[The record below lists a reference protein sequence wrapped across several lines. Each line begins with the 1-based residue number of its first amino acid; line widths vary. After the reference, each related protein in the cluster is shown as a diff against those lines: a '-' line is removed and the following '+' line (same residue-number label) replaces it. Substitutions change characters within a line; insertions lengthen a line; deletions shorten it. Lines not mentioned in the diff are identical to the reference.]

1 MKKMESTQKNITHG
15 LLSRFVVIMAFLFAG
30 GGAFAAV
37 GPYVVFDSDAKTMTF
52 KYGEQPPID
61 NVKCFTLNSKTYVP
75 NWSDKNDIKK
85 NVTTVVFD
93 KSFAAASP
101 TTCKSWFNGF
111 YQLTEIK
118 GIKNLNTSNVS
129 DMAYMFAG
137 CSKLKSVDLTYMY
150 SPYVKNMSYM
160 FCDCSSLKTV
170 YLKGLNT
177 SNVEDMRSMFEFCTS
192 LGYLDLS
199 SFNTQKVKNFEKMF
213 YGCRSLKAIYASPKF
228 VVVNS
233 PNLISKAE
241 MFSRCYKLAGETK
254 SYYPTHVNG
263 DFAKIDGGYFL
274 NAADLIPW
282 VKQNDKTFTF
292 YYGYK
297 KTKTLG
303 KGEYKLDDWLNKK
316 RNDRISFTKATFDES
331 FALYQ
336 PTSCDSWFFYY
347 LRLEEIENL
356 HYLNT
361 SKVTTMEGMFMQCS
375 VIKSLDL
382 SAFETSNVEN
392 FYGMF
397 AHCKELESLDVSNFD
412 TSAAT
417 NMREMFIRCLK
428 LKTIDLTNF
437 ETAKVKTMTKMFSKS
452 TNLKAVIVG
461 SKFSNSLDECTYM
474 FADTPAQLYSHI
486 DDYLANTGNKT
497 FADGYISRSIK
508 PYFPINDKAEYG
520 TLCSPVG
527 GTLGDGTFIGFDKIY
542 EVDADRTDKTAVK
555 LKQVTKIE
563 AGKPYIYHRDLT
575 ADTPIAAAVSFDA
588 TDAKASA
595 PVNSGMMRGSFKSIT
610 APGGSYILQTDG
622 MFHRVANGNKSLKVG
637 AYRAYLNMNKVGSE
651 AKTVTMS
658 FDDETTGIN
667 DVNAPA
673 TESADTT
680 IYDLSGRRIS
690 SPQRGQIYIFKGKK
704 VKRLTP

>member
-1 MKKMESTQKNITHG
+1 MESTQKNITHG
-15 LLSRFVVIMAFLFAG
+15 LLSRLVVIMAFLFAG
-30 GGAFAAV
+30 AIGTFAAV

-52 KYGEQPPID
+52 KYGEQPTID

-75 NWSDKNDIKK
+75 NWYIEGELKE

-111 YQLTEIK
+111 LQLTEIK

-137 CSKLKSVDLTYMY
+137 CSNLKSVDLTYMNLQN
-150 SPYVKNMSYM
+150 VEDMSYM
-160 FCDCSSLKTV
+160 FYYCLALNTV

-177 SNVEDMRSMFEFCTS
+177 YKVKNMNSMFEFCTS

-199 SFNTQKVKNFEKMF
+199 SFNTQNVQNFQKMF
-213 YGCRSLKAIYASPKF
+213 FQCRSLKAIYASPMF
-228 VVVNS
+228 VVNITN
-233 PNLISKAE
+233 PTPKAD
-241 MFSRCYKLAGETK
+241 MFSDCFKLAGESM
-254 SYYPTHVNG
+254 SYNPAYVNG
-263 DFAKIDGGYFL
+263 DYAKINGGYFL
-274 NAADLIPW
+274 DATYLKPW
-282 VKQNDKTFTF
+282 VKLNDKTITL

-297 KTKTLG
+297 KTLG
-303 KGEYKLDDWLNKK
+303 TGEYELIDWTNKNK
-316 RNDRISFTKATFDES
+316 DKSKPFTKATFDES

-336 PTSCDSWFFYY
+336 PTSCKDWFYNY
-347 LRLEEIENL
+347 LKLEEIENL

-361 SKVTTMEGMFMQCS
+361 SKVTTMHGMFFHCNCL
-375 VIKSLDL
+375 KSLDL
-382 SAFETSNVEN
+382 SAFETSNVKDFAYL
-392 FYGMF
+392 FYS
-397 AHCKELESLDVSNFD
+397 CIRLESLNVSSFD

-417 NMREMFIRCLK
+417 NMQTMFSYCEK

-437 ETAKVKTMTKMFSKS
+437 ETANVQTMKYMFSS
-452 TNLKAVIVG
+452 CTNLKAVIVG
-461 SKFSNSLDECTYM
+461 SKFSNNKAYCEYM
-474 FADTPAQLYSHI
+474 FKDTSVQLYSHI

-497 FADGYISRSIK
+497 FPYGNISRSIR
-508 PYFPINDKAEYG
+508 PYFPVNDKAAYG

-527 GTLGDGTFIGFDKIY
+527 GTLGDGTFIGFDKLY
-542 EVDADRTDKTAVK
+542 EVDADKTDKTAVK

-563 AGKPYIYHRDLT
+563 AGKPYIYHRDLN

-622 MFHRVANGNKSLKVG
+622 MFHRVASGNKSLKVG
-637 AYRAYLNMNKVGSE
+637 AYRAYLNMSKVGSK

-658 FDDETTGIN
+658 FDDETTGIT

-673 TESADTT
+673 AESADTP

-690 SPQRGQIYIFKGKK
+690 SAQKGQICIFKGKK
-704 VKRLTP
+704 VKK

>member
-1 MKKMESTQKNITHG
+1 MESTEKNITHG
-15 LLSRFVVIMAFLFAG
+15 LLARLVVIMAFLFAG
-30 GGAFAAV
+30 AIGAFAAV

-61 NVKCFTLNSKTYVP
+61 NKQCFTLNSKTYVP
-75 NWSDKNDIKK
+75 NWSDKDELKK

-111 YQLTEIK
+111 SQLTEIK

-129 DMAYMFAG
+129 NMSNMFAG
-137 CSKLKSVDLTYMY
+137 CSKLKSVDLTYMNLQN
-150 SPYVKNMSYM
+150 VEDMNNMFYY
-160 FCDCSSLKTV
+160 CLALKTV

-177 SNVEDMRSMFEFCTS
+177 YKVKNMKSMFELCTS
-192 LGYLDLS
+192 LEYLDLS
-199 SFNTQKVKNFEKMF
+199 SFNTQNVQNVQKMF
-213 YGCRSLKAIYASPKF
+213 FECRTLKAIYASTMF
-228 VVVNS
+228 VVNITN
-233 PNLISKAE
+233 PILKAE
-241 MFSRCYKLAGETK
+241 MFSGCYNLASESM
-254 SYYPTHVNG
+254 SYKPAYVNG
-263 DFAKIDGGYFL
+263 DYAKINGGYFL
-274 NAADLIPW
+274 DATYLKPW
-282 VKQNDKTFTF
+282 VKLNDKTITL

-297 KTKTLG
+297 KTLG
-303 KGEYKLDDWLNKK
+303 TGEYELIDWTNKNK
-316 RNDRISFTKATFDES
+316 DKSKPFTKATFDES

-336 PTSCDSWFFYY
+336 PTSCKDWFYNY
-347 LRLEEIENL
+347 LKLEEIENL

-361 SKVTTMEGMFMQCS
+361 SKVTTMHGMFFHCNCL
-375 VIKSLDL
+375 KSLDL
-382 SAFETSNVEN
+382 SAFETSNVKDFAYL
-392 FYGMF
+392 FYS
-397 AHCKELESLDVSNFD
+397 CKRLESLNVSSFD

-417 NMREMFIRCLK
+417 NMQTMFSYCEK

-437 ETAKVKTMTKMFSKS
+437 ETANVQTMKYMFSS
-452 TNLKAVIVG
+452 CTNLKAVIVG
-461 SKFSNSLDECTYM
+461 SKFSNNKAYCEYM
-474 FADTPAQLYSHI
+474 FKDTSVQLYSHI

-497 FADGYISRSIK
+497 FPYGYISRSIK
-508 PYFPINDKAEYG
+508 PYFPVNDKAEYG

-527 GTLGDGTFIGFDKIY
+527 GTLGDGTFIGFDKLY
-542 EVDADRTDKTAVK
+542 EVDADKTDKTAVK

-622 MFHRVANGNKSLKVG
+622 MFHRVASGNKSLKVG
-637 AYRAYLNMNKVGSE
+637 AYRAYLNMSKVGSK

-658 FDDETTGIN
+658 FDDETTGIT

-673 TESADTT
+673 AESADTP

-690 SPQRGQIYIFKGKK
+690 SPQKGQICIFKGKK
-704 VKRLTP
+704 VKR

>member
-1 MKKMESTQKNITHG
+1 MQ
-15 LLSRFVVIMAFLFAG
+15 G

-52 KYGEQPPID
+52 KYGEQPTID
-61 NVKCFTLNSKTYVP
+61 NKQCFTLNSKTYVP
-75 NWSDKNDIKK
+75 NWSDKDELKK

-93 KSFAAASP
+93 KSFASASP

-111 YQLTEIK
+111 SQLTEIK
-118 GIKNLNTSNVS
+118 GIKNLNTSEVRYMS
-129 DMAYMFAG
+129 YMFAG

-177 SNVEDMRSMFEFCTS
+177 SNVKKMNSMFELCKS
-192 LGYLDLS
+192 LEHLDLS
-199 SFNTQKVKNFEKMF
+199 SFNTQNVEKFQRMF
-213 YGCRSLKAIYASPKF
+213 YECNSLKAIYASPKF
-228 VVVNS
+228 VVNVS
-233 PNLISKAE
+233 DLDSKAN
-241 MFSRCYKLAGETK
+241 MFYRCYNLAGESK
-254 SYYPTHVNG
+254 SYNPAHING
-263 DFAKIDGGYFL
+263 DYAKIDGGYFL
-274 NAADLIPW
+274 DATDLRPW

-382 SAFETSNVEN
+382 STFETSNVEN

-474 FADTPAQLYSHI
+474 FTDTPAQLYSHI

-497 FADGYISRSIK
+497 FADGYISRSIR
-508 PYFPINDKAEYG
+508 PYFPVNDKAEYG

-527 GTLGDGTFIGFDKIY
+527 GTLGDGTFIGFDKLY
-542 EVDADRTDKTAVK
+542 EVDADKTDKTAVK

-575 ADTPIAAAVSFDA
+575 ADTPVAAAVSFDA
-588 TDAKASA
+588 TNAKASA

-610 APGGSYILQTDG
+610 APDGSYILQTDG
-622 MFHRVANGNKSLKVG
+622 MFHRVASGNKSLKVG
-637 AYRAYLNMNKVGSE
+637 AYRAYLDMNKVGSE

-658 FDDETTGIN
+658 FDDETTGIT

-673 TESADTT
+673 TESADTP

-690 SPQRGQIYIFKGKK
+690 SPQKGQIYIFKGKK
-704 VKRLTP
+704 F

>member
-1 MKKMESTQKNITHG
+1 MESIQKNITHG
-15 LLSRFVVIMAFLFAG
+15 LLARLVVIMAFLLAG
-30 GGAFAAV
+30 AIGTFAAV

-52 KYGEQPPID
+52 KYGEQPTID

-75 NWSDKNDIKK
+75 NWSNKDEIKK

-93 KSFAAASP
+93 KSFASASP
-101 TTCKSWFNGF
+101 TTCRSWFNGF
-111 YQLTEIK
+111 SQLTEIK
-118 GIKNLNTSNVS
+118 GIKNLNTSEVRYMS
-129 DMAYMFAG
+129 YMFAG

-150 SPYVKNMSYM
+150 SPYVKDMSYM

-177 SNVEDMRSMFEFCTS
+177 SNVENMNNMFERCTS

-213 YGCRSLKAIYASPKF
+213 YGCSWLKAIYASPKF

-233 PNLISKAE
+233 PNLISKAL
-241 MFSRCYKLAGETK
+241 MFELCYQLAGETK
-254 SYYPTHVNG
+254 SYYPAHVNG

-274 NAADLIPW
+274 DATYLIPW

-297 KTKTLG
+297 KTRG

-316 RNDRISFTKATFDES
+316 NNDKTSFTKATFDES

-347 LRLEEIENL
+347 LKLEEIENL

-417 NMREMFIRCLK
+417 NMREMFMRCLK

-461 SKFSNSLDECTYM
+461 RKFSNSLDKCTYM

-508 PYFPINDKAEYG
+508 PYFPVNDKAEYG

-527 GTLGDGTFIGFDKIY
+527 GTLGDGTFIGFDKLY

-575 ADTPIAAAVSFDA
+575 ADTPVAAAVSFDA
-588 TDAKASA
+588 TDATASA

-610 APGGSYILQTDG
+610 APGGTYILQTDG
-622 MFHRVANGNKSLKVG
+622 MFHRVANGNTSLKVG
-637 AYRAYLNMNKVGSE
+637 AYRAYLDMSKVGSE
-651 AKTVTMS
+651 AKTVTIS
-658 FDDETTGIN
+658 FDDETTGIT

-673 TESADTT
+673 DEPADTP

-690 SPQRGQIYIFKGKK
+690 SPQKGQFFIYKGKK
-704 VKRLTP
+704 RLKP

>member
-15 LLSRFVVIMAFLFAG
+15 LLARLVVIMAFLFAG
-30 GGAFAAV
+30 AIGTFAAV

-61 NVKCFTLNSKTYVP
+61 NKQCFTLNSKTYVP
-75 NWSDKNDIKK
+75 NWSDKDELKK

-111 YQLTEIK
+111 SQLTEIK

-129 DMAYMFAG
+129 NMSNMFAG
-137 CSKLKSVDLTYMY
+137 CSKLKSVDLTYMNLQN
-150 SPYVKNMSYM
+150 VEDMSYM
-160 FCDCSSLKTV
+160 FYYCLALNTV

-177 SNVEDMRSMFEFCTS
+177 YNVKYMNSMFELCTS
-192 LGYLDLS
+192 LEYLDLS
-199 SFNTQKVKNFEKMF
+199 SFNTQNVKNVQKMF
-213 YGCRSLKAIYASPKF
+213 FECRTLKAIYASTMF
-228 VVVNS
+228 VVNITN
-233 PNLISKAE
+233 PILKAD
-241 MFSRCYKLAGETK
+241 MFSCCFKLASESM
-254 SYYPTHVNG
+254 SYKPAYVNG
-263 DFAKIDGGYFL
+263 DYAKINGGYFL
-274 NAADLIPW
+274 DATYLKPW
-282 VKQNDKTFTF
+282 VKLNDKTITL

-297 KTKTLG
+297 KTLG
-303 KGEYKLDDWLNKK
+303 TGEYELIDWTNKNK
-316 RNDRISFTKATFDES
+316 DKSKPFTKATFDES

-336 PTSCDSWFFYY
+336 PTSCKDWFYNY
-347 LRLEEIENL
+347 LKLEEIENL

-361 SKVTTMEGMFMQCS
+361 SKVTTMHGMFFHCNCL
-375 VIKSLDL
+375 KSLDL
-382 SAFETSNVEN
+382 SAFETSNVKDFAYL
-392 FYGMF
+392 FYS
-397 AHCKELESLDVSNFD
+397 CKRLESLKVSSFD

-417 NMREMFIRCLK
+417 NMQTMFSYCEK

-437 ETAKVKTMTKMFSKS
+437 ETANVQTMKYMFSS
-452 TNLKAVIVG
+452 CTNLKAVIVG
-461 SKFSNSLDECTYM
+461 SKFSNNKAYCEYM
-474 FADTPAQLYSHI
+474 FKDTPVQLYSHI

-497 FADGYISRSIK
+497 FPYGYISRSIK
-508 PYFPINDKAEYG
+508 PYFPVNDKAEYG

-527 GTLGDGTFIGFDKIY
+527 GTLGDGTFIGFDKLY

-575 ADTPIAAAVSFDA
+575 ADTPVAAAVSFDA
-588 TDAKASA
+588 TNAKVSA

-622 MFHRVANGNKSLKVG
+622 MFHSVASGNKSLKVG
-637 AYRAYLNMNKVGSE
+637 AYRAYLNMSKVGSE

-658 FDDETTGIN
+658 FDDETTGIT

-673 TESADTT
+673 AEPADTP

-690 SPQRGQIYIFKGKK
+690 SPQRGQIFIYKGK
-704 VKRLTP
+704 KRLTP

>member
-1 MKKMESTQKNITHG
+1 MESTQKNITHG
-15 LLSRFVVIMAFLFAG
+15 LLARLVVIMAFLFAG
-30 GGAFAAV
+30 AIGTFAAV

-61 NVKCFTLNSKTYVP
+61 NKQCFTLNSKTYVP
-75 NWSDKNDIKK
+75 NWSDKDELKK

-111 YQLTEIK
+111 SQLTEIK

-129 DMAYMFAG
+129 NMSNMFAG
-137 CSKLKSVDLTYMY
+137 CSKLKSVDLTYMNLQN
-150 SPYVKNMSYM
+150 VEDMSYM
-160 FCDCSSLKTV
+160 FYYCLALNTV

-177 SNVEDMRSMFEFCTS
+177 YNVKYMNSMFELCTS
-192 LGYLDLS
+192 LEYLDLS
-199 SFNTQKVKNFEKMF
+199 SFNTQNVKNVQKMF
-213 YGCRSLKAIYASPKF
+213 FECRTLKAIYASTMF
-228 VVVNS
+228 VVNITN
-233 PNLISKAE
+233 PILKAD
-241 MFSRCYKLAGETK
+241 MFSCCFKLASESM
-254 SYYPTHVNG
+254 SYKPAYVNG
-263 DFAKIDGGYFL
+263 DYAKINGGYFL
-274 NAADLIPW
+274 DATYLKPW
-282 VKQNDKTFTF
+282 VKLNDKTITL

-297 KTKTLG
+297 KTLG
-303 KGEYKLDDWLNKK
+303 TGEYELIDWTNKNK
-316 RNDRISFTKATFDES
+316 DKSKPFTKATFDES

-336 PTSCDSWFFYY
+336 PTSCKDWFYNY
-347 LRLEEIENL
+347 LKLEEIENL

-361 SKVTTMEGMFMQCS
+361 SKVTTMHGMFFHCNCL
-375 VIKSLDL
+375 KSLDL
-382 SAFETSNVEN
+382 SAFETSNVKDFAYL
-392 FYGMF
+392 FYS
-397 AHCKELESLDVSNFD
+397 CKRLESLKVSSFD

-417 NMREMFIRCLK
+417 NMQTMFSYCEK

-437 ETAKVKTMTKMFSKS
+437 ETANVQTMKYMFSS
-452 TNLKAVIVG
+452 CTNLKAVIVG
-461 SKFSNSLDECTYM
+461 SKFSNNKAYCEYM
-474 FADTPAQLYSHI
+474 FKDTPVQLYSHI

-497 FADGYISRSIK
+497 FPYGYISRSIK
-508 PYFPINDKAEYG
+508 PYFPVNDKAEYG

-527 GTLGDGTFIGFDKIY
+527 GTLGDGTFIGFDKLY

-575 ADTPIAAAVSFDA
+575 ADTPVAAAVSFDA

-622 MFHRVANGNKSLKVG
+622 MFHRVASGNKSLKVG
-637 AYRAYLNMNKVGSE
+637 AYRAYLNMSKVGSK

-658 FDDETTGIN
+658 FDDETTGIT

-673 TESADTT
+673 AEPADTP

-690 SPQRGQIYIFKGKK
+690 SPQRGQIFIFKGKK
-704 VKRLTP
+704 VKR

>member
-1 MKKMESTQKNITHG
+1 MKKMESTEKIITHG
-15 LLSRFVVIMAFLFAG
+15 LLSRLVVIMAFLFAG
-30 GGAFAAV
+30 AIGAFAAV

-52 KYGEQPPID
+52 KYGEQPTID
-61 NVKCFTLNSKTYVP
+61 NVKCFTLNSETYVP
-75 NWSDKNDIKK
+75 NWSNKDELKK

-93 KSFAAASP
+93 ESFAAARP
-101 TTCKSWFNGF
+101 TTCRSWFNGF
-111 YQLTEIK
+111 LQLTEIK

-137 CSKLKSVDLTYMY
+137 CSNLKSVDLTYMNLQN
-150 SPYVKNMSYM
+150 VEDMSYM
-160 FCDCSSLKTV
+160 FYYCLALNTV

-177 SNVEDMRSMFEFCTS
+177 YNVKYMNSMFELCKS
-192 LGYLDLS
+192 LEHLDIS
-199 SFNTQKVKNFEKMF
+199 SFNTQNVKNFQRMF
-213 YGCRSLKAIYASPKF
+213 YECNSLKAIYASPKF
-228 VVVNS
+228 VVNVS
-233 PNLISKAE
+233 DLDSKAN
-241 MFSRCYKLAGETK
+241 MFYRCYNLAGESK
-254 SYYPTHVNG
+254 SYNPAHING
-263 DFAKIDGGYFL
+263 DYAKIVGGYFL
-274 NAADLIPW
+274 DATDLKPW
-282 VKQNDKTFTF
+282 VKQNDKTITF

-297 KTKTLG
+297 KTFRERE
-303 KGEYKLDDWLNKK
+303 GEYELSSWLNKNK
-316 RNDRISFTKATFDES
+316 DKSKPFTKATFDES

-336 PTSCDSWFFYY
+336 PDSCKNWFNDYTK
-347 LRLEEIENL
+347 LEEIENL

-361 SKVTTMEGMFMQCS
+361 SKVTTMHGMFYHCNCL
-375 VIKSLDL
+375 KSLDL
-382 SAFETSNVEN
+382 SAFETSNVKDFAYL
-392 FYGMF
+392 FYS
-397 AHCKELESLDVSNFD
+397 CKRLESLNVSSFD

-417 NMREMFIRCLK
+417 NMQAMFTYCEK

-437 ETAKVKTMTKMFSKS
+437 ETANVKRMGYMFSS
-452 TNLKAVIVG
+452 CTNLKAVIVG
-461 SKFSNSLDECTYM
+461 SKFSNNKAYCEYM
-474 FADTPAQLYSHI
+474 FKDTPAQLYSHI

-497 FADGYISRSIK
+497 FAYGYLSRSIR
-508 PYFPINDKAEYG
+508 PYFPVNDKAEYG

-575 ADTPIAAAVSFDA
+575 ADTPVAAAVSFDA
-588 TDAKASA
+588 TNAKASA
-595 PVNSGMMRGSFKSIT
+595 PVNRGMMRGSFKSIT

-637 AYRAYLNMNKVGSE
+637 AYRAYLDMRKVGSE

-658 FDDETTGIN
+658 FDDETTGIT

-673 TESADTT
+673 EEPADTP

-690 SPQRGQIYIFKGKK
+690 SPQKGQIFIFKGKK
-704 VKRLTP
+704 RLTP

>member
-1 MKKMESTQKNITHG
+1 MESIQKNITHG
-15 LLSRFVVIMAFLFAG
+15 LLARLVVIMAFLLAG
-30 GGAFAAV
+30 AIGTFAAV

-52 KYGEQPPID
+52 KYGEQPTID

-75 NWSDKNDIKK
+75 NWSNKDEIKK

-93 KSFAAASP
+93 KSFASASP
-101 TTCKSWFNGF
+101 TTCRSWFNGF

-137 CSKLKSVDLTYMY
+137 CTKLKSVDLTYMY
-150 SPYVKNMSYM
+150 SPYVKDMSYM

-177 SNVEDMRSMFEFCTS
+177 SNVEDMKHMFERCIS

-213 YGCRSLKAIYASPKF
+213 YGCSWLKAIYASPKF

-233 PNLISKAE
+233 PNLISKAL
-241 MFSRCYKLAGETK
+241 MFELCYQLAGETK
-254 SYYPTHVNG
+254 SYYPAHVNG

-274 NAADLIPW
+274 DATDLRPW

-297 KTKTLG
+297 KTLG
-303 KGEYKLDDWLNKK
+303 EGEYKLDDWLNKK
-316 RNDRISFTKATFDES
+316 NNDKTSFTKATFDES

-347 LRLEEIENL
+347 LKLEEIENL

-397 AHCKELESLDVSNFD
+397 AHCKKLESLDVSNFD

-461 SKFSNSLDECTYM
+461 RKFSNSLDECTYM

-497 FADGYISRSIK
+497 FADGNISRSIK
-508 PYFPINDKAEYG
+508 PYFPVNDKAEYG
-520 TLCSPVG
+520 TLCSPMG
-527 GTLGDGTFIGFDKIY
+527 GTLGDGTFIGFDKLY
-542 EVDADRTDKTAVK
+542 EVDADKTDKTAVK

-575 ADTPIAAAVSFDA
+575 ADMPVAAAVSFEA

-595 PVNSGMMRGSFKSIT
+595 PVNNGMMKGSFKSIT

-622 MFHRVANGNKSLKVG
+622 MFHRVANGNKSLMVG
-637 AYRAYLNMNKVGSE
+637 AYRAYLNMSKVGSE

-658 FDDETTGIN
+658 FDDETTGIT
-667 DVNAPA
+667 DVNTPA
-673 TESADTT
+673 DEPADTP

-690 SPQRGQIYIFKGKK
+690 LPQKGQIFIFKGKK
-704 VKRLTP
+704 RLKP

>member
-1 MKKMESTQKNITHG
+1 MESTQKNITHG
-15 LLSRFVVIMAFLFAG
+15 LLARLVVIMAFLFAG
-30 GGAFAAV
+30 AIGAFAAV

-61 NVKCFTLNSKTYVP
+61 NKQCFTLNSKTYVP
-75 NWSDKNDIKK
+75 NWSDKDELKK

-93 KSFAAASP
+93 KSFAAAGP

-111 YQLTEIK
+111 SQLTEIK

-129 DMAYMFAG
+129 NMSNMFAG
-137 CSKLKSVDLTYMY
+137 CSKLKSVDLTYMNLQN
-150 SPYVKNMSYM
+150 VEDMNNMFYY
-160 FCDCSSLKTV
+160 CLALKTV

-177 SNVEDMRSMFEFCTS
+177 YKVKNMKSMFELCTS
-192 LGYLDLS
+192 LEYLDLS
-199 SFNTQKVKNFEKMF
+199 SFNTQNVQNVQKMF
-213 YGCRSLKAIYASPKF
+213 FECRTLKAIYASTMF
-228 VVVNS
+228 VVNITN
-233 PNLISKAE
+233 PILKAE
-241 MFSRCYKLAGETK
+241 MFSGCYNLASESM
-254 SYYPTHVNG
+254 SYKPAYVNG
-263 DFAKIDGGYFL
+263 DYAKIDGGYFL
-274 NAADLIPW
+274 DATDLRPW

-297 KTKTLG
+297 KTFSKG
-303 KGEYKLDDWLNKK
+303 EGEYKLDDWLNKN
-316 RNDRISFTKATFDES
+316 RNDRTSFTKATFDES

-361 SKVTTMEGMFMQCS
+361 SKVTTMEGMFMQCN

-437 ETAKVKTMTKMFSKS
+437 ETAKVKTMTKMFSKN

-497 FADGYISRSIK
+497 FADGYISRSIR
-508 PYFPINDKAEYG
+508 PYFPVNDKAEYG

-527 GTLGDGTFIGFDKIY
+527 GTLGDGTFIGFDKLY

-637 AYRAYLNMNKVGSE
+637 AYRAYLNMSKVGSE

-658 FDDETTGIN
+658 FDDETTGIT

-673 TESADTT
+673 AEPADTP

-690 SPQRGQIYIFKGKK
+690 SPQRGQICIFKGKK
-704 VKRLTP
+704 VKR

>member
-1 MKKMESTQKNITHG
+1 MKKMESTEKNITHG

-52 KYGEQPPID
+52 KYGEQPTI
-61 NVKCFTLNSKTYVP
+61 NNKQCFTLNSKNYVP
-75 NWSDKNDIKK
+75 NWSDKDDIKK

-93 KSFAAASP
+93 ESFAAARP
-101 TTCKSWFNGF
+101 TTCRSWFNNF
-111 YQLTEIK
+111 SQLTEIK
-118 GIKNLNTSNVS
+118 GIKNLNTSEVRYMS
-129 DMAYMFAG
+129 YMFAG
-137 CSKLKSVDLTYMY
+137 CSKLKSVDLTYMNLQN
-150 SPYVKNMSYM
+150 VEDMDNMFYY
-160 FCDCSSLKTV
+160 CLVLKTI

-177 SNVEDMRSMFEFCTS
+177 SNVKNMKSMFEFCKS
-192 LGYLDLS
+192 LEHLDLS
-199 SFNTQKVKNFEKMF
+199 SFNTQNVKNFQRMF
-213 YGCRSLKAIYASPKF
+213 YECSSLKAIYASPKF
-228 VVVNS
+228 VVNVS
-233 PNLISKAE
+233 DLDSKAN
-241 MFSRCYKLAGETK
+241 MFYRCYNLAGESMT
-254 SYYPTHVNG
+254 YNPAHVNG
-263 DFAKIDGGYFL
+263 DYAKIVGGYFL
-274 NAADLIPW
+274 DATYLRPW
-282 VKQNDKTFTF
+282 VKQNDKTITL

-297 KTKTLG
+297 KTLG
-303 KGEYKLDDWLNKK
+303 TGEYELIDWTNKNK
-316 RNDRISFTKATFDES
+316 DKSKPFTKATFDES

-336 PTSCDSWFFYY
+336 PISCKDWFYDY
-347 LRLEEIENL
+347 LKLEEIENL

-361 SKVTTMEGMFMQCS
+361 SKVTTMHGMFFHCNCL
-375 VIKSLDL
+375 KSLDL
-382 SAFETSNVEN
+382 SAFETSNVKDFAYM
-392 FYGMF
+392 FYY
-397 AHCKELESLDVSNFD
+397 CERIESLDVSSFD

-417 NMREMFIRCLK
+417 SMHAMFTYCEK

-437 ETAKVKTMTKMFSKS
+437 ETANVQTMKYMFSTC

-461 SKFSNSLDECTYM
+461 SKFTNNKAYCEYM
-474 FADTPAQLYSHI
+474 FKDTPAQLYSHI

-497 FADGYISRSIK
+497 FPYGYISRSIK
-508 PYFPINDKAEYG
+508 PYFPVNDKAEYG

-527 GTLGDGTFIGFDKIY
+527 GTLGDGTFIGFDKLY

-563 AGKPYIYHRDLT
+563 AGKPYIYHRDMT
-575 ADTPIAAAVSFDA
+575 ADTPVAAAVSFDA
-588 TDAKASA
+588 TNAKASA

-622 MFHRVANGNKSLKVG
+622 MFHRVAPGNKSLKVG

-658 FDDETTGIN
+658 FDDETTGIT

-673 TESADTT
+673 TKSADTT

-690 SPQRGQIYIFKGKK
+690 SPQRGQVYIFKGKK
-704 VKRLTP
+704 RLTP

>member
-1 MKKMESTQKNITHG
+1 MESIQKIITHG
-15 LLSRFVVIMAFLFAG
+15 LLARLVVIMAFLFAG
-30 GGAFAAV
+30 AIGTFAAV

-75 NWSDKNDIKK
+75 NWSNKDELKK

-93 KSFAAASP
+93 KSFASASP
-101 TTCKSWFNGF
+101 TTCRSWFNGF

-118 GIKNLNTSNVS
+118 GIKNLNTSNVR

-137 CSKLKSVDLTYMY
+137 CTKLKSVDLTYMY
-150 SPYVKNMSYM
+150 SPYVKDMSYM

-177 SNVEDMRSMFEFCTS
+177 SNVENMNNMFERCTS

-213 YGCRSLKAIYASPKF
+213 YGCSWLKAIYASPKF

-233 PNLISKAE
+233 PNLISKAL
-241 MFSRCYKLAGETK
+241 MFELCYQLAGETK
-254 SYYPTHVNG
+254 SYYPAHVNG

-274 NAADLIPW
+274 DATYLRPW

-297 KTKTLG
+297 KTLG
-303 KGEYKLDDWLNKK
+303 EGEYKLDDWLNKK
-316 RNDRISFTKATFDES
+316 NNDKTSFTKATFDES

-347 LRLEEIENL
+347 LKLEEIENL

-397 AHCKELESLDVSNFD
+397 AHCKKLESLDVSNFD

-417 NMREMFIRCLK
+417 NMREMFTRCLK

-461 SKFSNSLDECTYM
+461 RKFSNSLDECTYM

-497 FADGYISRSIK
+497 FADGYISRSIR
-508 PYFPINDKAEYG
+508 PYFPVNDKAEYG

-527 GTLGDGTFIGFDKIY
+527 GTLGDGTFIGFDKLY
-542 EVDADRTDKTAVK
+542 EVDADKTDKTAVK

-575 ADTPIAAAVSFDA
+575 ADTPVAAAVSFEA

-595 PVNSGMMRGSFKSIT
+595 PVNNGMMKGSFKSIT
-610 APGGSYILQTDG
+610 APDGSYILQTDG

-637 AYRAYLNMNKVGSE
+637 AYRAYLDMSKVGSE

-658 FDDETTGIN
+658 FDDETTGIT

-673 TESADTT
+673 AEPADTP

-690 SPQRGQIYIFKGKK
+690 SPQKGQIFIFKGKK
-704 VKRLTP
+704 RLKP

>member
-1 MKKMESTQKNITHG
+1 MESTQRNITHG
-15 LLSRFVVIMAFLFAG
+15 LLSRLVVIMAFLFAG
-30 GGAFAAV
+30 AIGTFAAV

-52 KYGEQPPID
+52 KYGEQPTID

-75 NWSDKNDIKK
+75 NWSDKDELKK

-93 KSFAAASP
+93 KSFASASP

-111 YQLTEIK
+111 SQLTEIK

-129 DMAYMFAG
+129 NMSNMFAG
-137 CSKLKSVDLTYMY
+137 CSKLKSVDLTYMNLQN
-150 SPYVKNMSYM
+150 VEDMNNMFYY
-160 FCDCSSLKTV
+160 CLALKTV

-177 SNVEDMRSMFEFCTS
+177 YKVKNMKSMFELCTS
-192 LGYLDLS
+192 LEYLDLS
-199 SFNTQKVKNFEKMF
+199 SFNTQKVENFQKMF
-213 YGCRSLKAIYASPKF
+213 FQCRSLKAIYASPMF
-228 VVVNS
+228 VVNITN
-233 PNLISKAE
+233 PTPKAD
-241 MFSRCYKLAGETK
+241 MFSGCYDLASESM
-254 SYYPTHVNG
+254 SYKPAYVNG
-263 DFAKIDGGYFL
+263 DYAKFDRGYFL
-274 NAADLIPW
+274 DATYLKPW

-297 KTKTLG
+297 KTLG
-303 KGEYKLDDWLNKK
+303 TGEYELIDWTNKNK
-316 RNDRISFTKATFDES
+316 DKSKPFTKATFDES

-336 PTSCDSWFFYY
+336 PTSCKDWFYNY
-347 LRLEEIENL
+347 LKLEEIENL

-361 SKVTTMEGMFMQCS
+361 SKVTTMHGMFFHCNCL
-375 VIKSLDL
+375 KSLDL
-382 SAFETSNVEN
+382 SAFETSNVKDFAYL
-392 FYGMF
+392 FYS
-397 AHCKELESLDVSNFD
+397 CKRLESLNVSSFD

-417 NMREMFIRCLK
+417 NMQTMFSYCEK

-437 ETAKVKTMTKMFSKS
+437 ETANVQTMKYMFSS
-452 TNLKAVIVG
+452 CTNLKAVIVG
-461 SKFSNSLDECTYM
+461 SKFSNNKAYCEYM
-474 FADTPAQLYSHI
+474 FKDTPVQLYSHI

-497 FADGYISRSIK
+497 FPYGYISRSIK
-508 PYFPINDKAEYG
+508 PYFPVNDKAVYG

-527 GTLGDGTFIGFDKIY
+527 GTLGDGTFIGFDKLY

-575 ADTPIAAAVSFDA
+575 ADTPVAAAVSFDA

-637 AYRAYLNMNKVGSE
+637 AYRAYLNMSKVGSE

-658 FDDETTGIN
+658 FDDETTGIT

-673 TESADTT
+673 AESAGTP

-690 SPQRGQIYIFKGKK
+690 SPQRGQVYIFKGKK
-704 VKRLTP
+704 LLKVKK

>member
-30 GGAFAAV
+30 AIGAFAAV

-61 NVKCFTLNSKTYVP
+61 NVQCFTLNSKTYVP
-75 NWSDKNDIKK
+75 NWYIEGELKK

-111 YQLTEIK
+111 LQLTEIK

-137 CSKLKSVDLTYMY
+137 CSNLKSVDLTYMNLQN
-150 SPYVKNMSYM
+150 VEDMSYM
-160 FCDCSSLKTV
+160 FYYCLALNTV

-177 SNVEDMRSMFEFCTS
+177 YNVKYMNSMFEFCTS

-199 SFNTQKVKNFEKMF
+199 SFNTQNVQNVQKMF
-213 YGCRSLKAIYASPKF
+213 FQCRSLKAIYASPMF
-228 VVVNS
+228 VVNITK
-233 PNLISKAE
+233 PTSKAD
-241 MFSRCYKLAGETK
+241 MFSGCFKLAGESM
-254 SYYPTHVNG
+254 SYNPAYVNG
-263 DFAKIDGGYFL
+263 DYAKFDRGYFL
-274 NAADLIPW
+274 DATYLIQW
-282 VKQNDKTFTF
+282 VKINDKTITF

-297 KTKTLG
+297 KTFRERE
-303 KGEYKLDDWLNKK
+303 GEYELSSWLNKNK
-316 RNDRISFTKATFDES
+316 DKSKPFTKATFDES
-331 FALYQ
+331 FALNQ
-336 PTSCDSWFFYY
+336 PISCEDWFSDYTK
-347 LRLEEIENL
+347 LEEIENL

-361 SKVTTMEGMFMQCS
+361 SKVTTMHNMFYRCTS
-375 VIKSLDL
+375 FKSLDL
-382 SAFETSNVEN
+382 SAFETSNVED
-392 FYGMF
+392 FGYMF
-397 AHCKELESLDVSNFD
+397 WRCNRLESLDVSSFD

-417 NMREMFIRCLK
+417 NMWAMFTYCGK

-437 ETAKVKTMTKMFSKS
+437 ETANVKRMGYMFSGC
-452 TNLKAVIVG
+452 TNMKAVIVG
-461 SKFSNSLDECTYM
+461 SKFTNNKAYCEYM
-474 FADTPAQLYSHI
+474 FKDTPAQLYSHI

-497 FADGYISRSIK
+497 FAYGYISRSIR
-508 PYFPINDKAEYG
+508 PYFPVNDKAAYG

-527 GTLGDGTFIGFDKIY
+527 GTLGDGTFIGFDKLY
-542 EVDADRTDKTAVK
+542 EVDADKTDKTAVK

-575 ADTPIAAAVSFDA
+575 ADTPVAAAVSFDA

-622 MFHRVANGNKSLKVG
+622 MFHRVAPGNTSLKVG
-637 AYRAYLNMNKVGSE
+637 AYRAYLNMSKVGSG

-658 FDDETTGIN
+658 FDDETTGIT

-673 TESADTT
+673 EEPADTP

-690 SPQRGQIYIFKGKK
+690 SPQRGQIYILKGKK
-704 VKRLTP
+704 VKR

>member
-1 MKKMESTQKNITHG
+1 
-15 LLSRFVVIMAFLFAG
+15 
-30 GGAFAAV
+30 
-37 GPYVVFDSDAKTMTF
+37 
-52 KYGEQPPID
+52 
-61 NVKCFTLNSKTYVP
+61 
-75 NWSDKNDIKK
+75 
-85 NVTTVVFD
+85 
-93 KSFAAASP
+93 
-101 TTCKSWFNGF
+101 
-111 YQLTEIK
+111 
-118 GIKNLNTSNVS
+118 
-129 DMAYMFAG
+129 
-137 CSKLKSVDLTYMY
+137 
-150 SPYVKNMSYM
+150 
-160 FCDCSSLKTV
+160 
-170 YLKGLNT
+170 
-177 SNVEDMRSMFEFCTS
+177 
-192 LGYLDLS
+192 
-199 SFNTQKVKNFEKMF
+199 MF
-213 YGCRSLKAIYASPKF
+213 YGCSWLKAIYASPKF

-233 PNLISKAE
+233 PNLISKAL
-241 MFSRCYKLAGETK
+241 MFELCYQLAGESM
-254 SYYPTHVNG
+254 SYSPACVDG
-263 DFAKIDGGYFL
+263 DYANIVGGYFL
-274 NAADLIPW
+274 DATYLKPW
-282 VKQNDKTFTF
+282 VKQNGKTFTF
-292 YYGYK
+292 YYGYGYK
-297 KTKTLG
+297 KTLSEG
-303 KGEYKLDDWLNKK
+303 EGEYKLEDWLNKK
-316 RNDRISFTKATFDES
+316 RNDRTSFTKATFDES

-527 GTLGDGTFIGFDKIY
+527 GTLGEGTFIGFDKIY

-575 ADTPIAAAVSFDA
+575 ADTPVAAAVSFDA
-588 TDAKASA
+588 TNAKASA

-622 MFHRVANGNKSLKVG
+622 MFHRVASGNKSLKVG
-637 AYRAYLNMNKVGSE
+637 AYRAYLNMSKVGSE
-651 AKTVTMS
+651 AKTVTLS
-658 FDDETTGIN
+658 FDDETTGIT

-673 TESADTT
+673 EEPADTP

-690 SPQRGQIYIFKGKK
+690 SAQRGQVYIFKGKK
-704 VKRLTP
+704 LLKVKK

>member
-1 MKKMESTQKNITHG
+1 MKKMESIQKNITHG
-15 LLSRFVVIMAFLFAG
+15 LLARLVVIMAFLLAG
-30 GGAFAAV
+30 AIGTFAAV

-52 KYGEQPPID
+52 KYGEQPTID

-75 NWSDKNDIKK
+75 NWSDKDEIKK

-101 TTCKSWFNGF
+101 TTCKFWFKGF

-118 GIKNLNTSNVS
+118 GIKNLNTSEVRYMS
-129 DMAYMFAG
+129 YMFAE
-137 CSKLKSVDLTYMY
+137 CSKLKSVDLTYMNLQK
-150 SPYVKNMSYM
+150 VEDMSYM
-160 FCDCSSLKTV
+160 FNYCLVLKTI

-177 SNVEDMRSMFEFCTS
+177 SNVKKMNSMFELCKS
-192 LGYLDLS
+192 LKHLDLS
-199 SFNTQKVKNFEKMF
+199 SFNTQNVEKFQRMF
-213 YGCRSLKAIYASPKF
+213 YECNSLKAIYASPKF
-228 VVVNS
+228 VVNVS
-233 PNLISKAE
+233 DLDSKAN
-241 MFSRCYKLAGETK
+241 MFYRCYNLAGESMTYK
-254 SYYPTHVNG
+254 PAHVNG
-263 DFAKIDGGYFL
+263 DYAKFVYGYFL
-274 NAADLIPW
+274 DTTYLIPW
-282 VKQNDKTFTF
+282 VKQNDKTITL

-297 KTKTLG
+297 KTLG
-303 KGEYKLDDWLNKK
+303 TGEYELIDWTNKNK
-316 RNDRISFTKATFDES
+316 DKSKPFTKATFDES

-336 PTSCDSWFFYY
+336 PTSCKDWFYNY
-347 LRLEEIENL
+347 LKLEEIENL

-361 SKVTTMEGMFMQCS
+361 SKVTTMHGMFFHCNCL
-375 VIKSLDL
+375 KSLDL
-382 SAFETSNVEN
+382 SAFETSNVKDFAYL
-392 FYGMF
+392 FYS
-397 AHCKELESLDVSNFD
+397 CKRLESLNVSSFD

-417 NMREMFIRCLK
+417 NMQTMFSYCEK

-437 ETAKVKTMTKMFSKS
+437 ETANVQSMKYMFSTC
-452 TNLKAVIVG
+452 TNMKAVIVG
-461 SKFSNSLDECTYM
+461 SKFTNNKAYCEYM
-474 FADTPAQLYSHI
+474 FKDTPAQLYSHI

-497 FADGYISRSIK
+497 FAYGYISRSIK
-508 PYFPINDKAEYG
+508 PYFPVNDKAEYG

-527 GTLGDGTFIGFDKIY
+527 GTLGEGTFIGFDKLY

-575 ADTPIAAAVSFDA
+575 ADTPVAAAVSFDA

-622 MFHRVANGNKSLKVG
+622 MFHRVASGNKSLKVG
-637 AYRAYLNMNKVGSE
+637 AYRAYLDMSKVGSE

-658 FDDETTGIN
+658 FDDETTGIT

-673 TESADTT
+673 AEPADTP

-690 SPQRGQIYIFKGKK
+690 SPQKGQIFIFKGKK
-704 VKRLTP
+704 RLKP

>member
-1 MKKMESTQKNITHG
+1 MESIQKNITHG
-15 LLSRFVVIMAFLFAG
+15 LLARLVVIMAFLLAG
-30 GGAFAAV
+30 AIGTFAAV

-52 KYGEQPPID
+52 KYGEQPTID

-75 NWSDKNDIKK
+75 NWSNKDEIKK

-93 KSFAAASP
+93 KSFASASP
-101 TTCKSWFNGF
+101 TTCRSWFNGF

-118 GIKNLNTSNVS
+118 GIKNLNTSEVRYMS
-129 DMAYMFAG
+129 YMFAG

-150 SPYVKNMSYM
+150 SPYVKDMSYM

-177 SNVEDMRSMFEFCTS
+177 SNVENMNNMFERCTS

-213 YGCRSLKAIYASPKF
+213 YGCSWLKAIYASPKF

-233 PNLISKAE
+233 PNLISKAL
-241 MFSRCYKLAGETK
+241 MFELCYQLAGETK
-254 SYYPTHVNG
+254 SYYPAHVNG

-274 NAADLIPW
+274 DATYLIPW

-297 KTKTLG
+297 KTRG

-316 RNDRISFTKATFDES
+316 NNDKTSFTKATFDES

-347 LRLEEIENL
+347 LKLEEIENL

-417 NMREMFIRCLK
+417 NMREMFMRCLK

-437 ETAKVKTMTKMFSKS
+437 KTAKVKTMTKMFSKS

-461 SKFSNSLDECTYM
+461 RKFSNSLDKCTYM

-508 PYFPINDKAEYG
+508 PYFPVNDKAEYG

-527 GTLGDGTFIGFDKIY
+527 GTLGDGTFIGFDKLY
-542 EVDADRTDKTAVK
+542 EVDADKTDKTAVK

-575 ADTPIAAAVSFDA
+575 ADTPVAAAVSFDA
-588 TDAKASA
+588 TDATASA

-610 APGGSYILQTDG
+610 APAGSYILQTDG
-622 MFHRVANGNKSLKVG
+622 MFHRVASGNKSLKVG
-637 AYRAYLNMNKVGSE
+637 AYRAYLDMSKVGSE

-658 FDDETTGIN
+658 FDDETTGIT

-673 TESADTT
+673 AEPADTP

-690 SPQRGQIYIFKGKK
+690 SPQRGQIFIFKGKK
-704 VKRLTP
+704 RLKP

>member
-1 MKKMESTQKNITHG
+1 MESTQKNITHG
-15 LLSRFVVIMAFLFAG
+15 LLSRLVVIMAFLFAG
-30 GGAFAAV
+30 AIGAFAAV

-52 KYGEQPPID
+52 KYGEQPTID
-61 NVKCFTLNSKTYVP
+61 NKQCFTLNSKTYVP
-75 NWSDKNDIKK
+75 NWSDKDEIKK

-101 TTCKSWFNGF
+101 TTCRSWFNGF
-111 YQLTEIK
+111 SQLTEIK
-118 GIKNLNTSNVS
+118 GIKNLNTSEVRYMS
-129 DMAYMFAG
+129 YMFAG
-137 CSKLKSVDLTYMY
+137 CSKLKSVDLTYMNLQN
-150 SPYVKNMSYM
+150 VEDMDNMFYY
-160 FCDCSSLKTV
+160 CLVLKTV

-177 SNVEDMRSMFEFCTS
+177 SNVKNMKSMFELCIS

-199 SFNTQKVKNFEKMF
+199 SFDTQKVKNFERMF
-213 YGCRSLKAIYASPKF
+213 YGCSSLKAIYASPKF
-228 VVVNS
+228 VVNKNN
-233 PNLISKAE
+233 PNFISATE
-241 MFSRCYKLAGETK
+241 MFSRCYNLAGESMT
-254 SYYPTHVNG
+254 YNPAYVNG
-263 DFAKIDGGYFL
+263 DYAKFDRGYFL
-274 NAADLIPW
+274 DATYLIPW
-282 VKQNDKTFTF
+282 VKLNDKTITL

-297 KTKTLG
+297 KTLG
-303 KGEYKLDDWLNKK
+303 TREYELIEWTKKNKDK
-316 RNDRISFTKATFDES
+316 SKPFTKATFDES
-331 FALYQ
+331 FALNQ
-336 PTSCDSWFFYY
+336 PISCEDWFSDYTK
-347 LRLEEIENL
+347 LEEIENL

-361 SKVTTMEGMFMQCS
+361 SKVTTMHNMFYRCTS
-375 VIKSLDL
+375 FKSLDL
-382 SAFETSNVEN
+382 SAFETSNVED
-392 FYGMF
+392 FGYMF
-397 AHCKELESLDVSNFD
+397 WRCNRLESLDVSSFD

-417 NMREMFIRCLK
+417 NMWAMFTYCGK

-437 ETAKVKTMTKMFSKS
+437 ETANVKRMGYMFSGC
-452 TNLKAVIVG
+452 TNMKAVIVG
-461 SKFSNSLDECTYM
+461 SKFTNNKAYCEYM
-474 FADTPAQLYSHI
+474 FKDTPAQLYSHI

-497 FADGYISRSIK
+497 FAYGYISRSIK
-508 PYFPINDKAEYG
+508 PYFPVNDKAEYG

-527 GTLGDGTFIGFDKIY
+527 GTLGDGTFIGFDKLY

-575 ADTPIAAAVSFDA
+575 ADTPVAAAVSFDA

-637 AYRAYLNMNKVGSE
+637 AYRAYLDMSKVGSE

-658 FDDETTGIN
+658 FDDETTGIT

-673 TESADTT
+673 AESADTP

-690 SPQRGQIYIFKGKK
+690 SPQRGQVYIFKGKK
-704 VKRLTP
+704 LLKVKNF

>member
-1 MKKMESTQKNITHG
+1 MESTQKNITHG

-30 GGAFAAV
+30 AIGAFAAV

-61 NVKCFTLNSKTYVP
+61 NVQCFTLNSKTYVP
-75 NWSDKNDIKK
+75 NWYIEGELKK

-111 YQLTEIK
+111 LQLTEIK

-137 CSKLKSVDLTYMY
+137 CSNLKSVDLTYMNLQN
-150 SPYVKNMSYM
+150 VEDMSYM
-160 FCDCSSLKTV
+160 FYYCLALNTV

-177 SNVEDMRSMFEFCTS
+177 YNVKYMNSMFEFCTS

-199 SFNTQKVKNFEKMF
+199 SFNTQNVQNVQKMF
-213 YGCRSLKAIYASPKF
+213 FQCRSLKAIYASPMF
-228 VVVNS
+228 VVNITK
-233 PNLISKAE
+233 PTSKAD
-241 MFSRCYKLAGETK
+241 MFSGCFKLAGESM
-254 SYYPTHVNG
+254 SYNPAYVNG
-263 DFAKIDGGYFL
+263 DYAKFDRGYFL
-274 NAADLIPW
+274 DATYLIQW
-282 VKQNDKTFTF
+282 VKINDKTITF

-297 KTKTLG
+297 KTFRERE
-303 KGEYKLDDWLNKK
+303 GEYELSSWLNKNK
-316 RNDRISFTKATFDES
+316 DKSKPFTKATFDES
-331 FALYQ
+331 FALNQ
-336 PTSCDSWFFYY
+336 PISCEDWFSDYTK
-347 LRLEEIENL
+347 LEEIENL

-361 SKVTTMEGMFMQCS
+361 SKVTTMHNMFYRCTS
-375 VIKSLDL
+375 FKSLDL
-382 SAFETSNVEN
+382 SAFETSNVED
-392 FYGMF
+392 FGYMF
-397 AHCKELESLDVSNFD
+397 WRCNRLESLDVSSFD

-417 NMREMFIRCLK
+417 NMWAMFTYCGK

-437 ETAKVKTMTKMFSKS
+437 ETANVKRMGYMFSGC
-452 TNLKAVIVG
+452 TNMKAVIVG
-461 SKFSNSLDECTYM
+461 SKFTNNKAYCEYM
-474 FADTPAQLYSHI
+474 FKDTPAQLYSHI

-497 FADGYISRSIK
+497 FAYGYISRSIR
-508 PYFPINDKAEYG
+508 PYFPVNDKAAYG

-527 GTLGDGTFIGFDKIY
+527 GTLGDGTFIGFDKLY
-542 EVDADRTDKTAVK
+542 EVDADKTDKTAVK

-575 ADTPIAAAVSFDA
+575 ADTPVAAAVSFDA

-622 MFHRVANGNKSLKVG
+622 MFHRVAPGNTSLKVG
-637 AYRAYLNMNKVGSE
+637 AYRAYLNMSKVGSG

-658 FDDETTGIN
+658 FDDETTGIT

-673 TESADTT
+673 EEPADTP

-690 SPQRGQIYIFKGKK
+690 SPQRGQIYILKGKK
-704 VKRLTP
+704 VKR

>member
-1 MKKMESTQKNITHG
+1 MESIQKNITHG
-15 LLSRFVVIMAFLFAG
+15 LLSRLVVIMAFLFAG
-30 GGAFAAV
+30 AIGAFAAV

-52 KYGEQPPID
+52 KYGEQPTID

-75 NWSDKNDIKK
+75 NWSNKDEIKK

-93 KSFAAASP
+93 KSFASASP
-101 TTCKSWFNGF
+101 TTCRSWFNGF
-111 YQLTEIK
+111 SQLTEIK

-150 SPYVKNMSYM
+150 SPYVKDMSYM
-160 FCDCSSLKTV
+160 FNNCLSLKTV

-177 SNVEDMRSMFEFCTS
+177 SNVEDMKHMFELCIN

-199 SFNTQKVKNFEKMF
+199 SFNTQKVKNFERMF
-213 YGCRSLKAIYASPKF
+213 YGCSLLKAIYASPKF

-316 RNDRISFTKATFDES
+316 RNDRTSFTKATFDES

-382 SAFETSNVEN
+382 STFETSNVEN

-461 SKFSNSLDECTYM
+461 RKFSNSLDECTYM

-497 FADGYISRSIK
+497 FDDGYISRSIK
-508 PYFPINDKAEYG
+508 PYFPVNDKAEYG

-527 GTLGDGTFIGFDKIY
+527 GTLGDGTFIGFDKLY
-542 EVDADRTDKTAVK
+542 EVDADKTDKTAVK

-575 ADTPIAAAVSFDA
+575 ADTPVAAAVSFDA

-610 APGGSYILQTDG
+610 APAGSYILQTDG
-622 MFHRVANGNKSLKVG
+622 KFHRVANGNKSLKVG

-658 FDDETTGIN
+658 FDDETTGIT

-673 TESADTT
+673 TKSADTT

-690 SPQRGQIYIFKGKK
+690 SPQRGQVYIFKGE
-704 VKRLTP
+704 KRLTP

>member
-1 MKKMESTQKNITHG
+1 MESIKKNITHG
-15 LLSRFVVIMAFLFAG
+15 LLARLVVIMAFLLAG
-30 GGAFAAV
+30 AIGTFAAV

-52 KYGEQPPID
+52 KYGEQPTID

-75 NWSDKNDIKK
+75 NWSNKDEIKK

-93 KSFAAASP
+93 KSFASASP
-101 TTCKSWFNGF
+101 TTCRSWFNGF
-111 YQLTEIK
+111 SQLTEIK

-150 SPYVKNMSYM
+150 SPYVKDMSYM

-177 SNVEDMRSMFEFCTS
+177 SNVENMKHMFERCTS

-213 YGCRSLKAIYASPKF
+213 YGCSWLKAIYASPKF

-233 PNLISKAE
+233 PNLISKAL
-241 MFSRCYKLAGETK
+241 MFELCYQLAGETK
-254 SYYPTHVNG
+254 SYYPAHVNG

-274 NAADLIPW
+274 DATYLIPW

-297 KTKTLG
+297 KTRG

-316 RNDRISFTKATFDES
+316 NNDKTSFTKATFDES

-347 LRLEEIENL
+347 LKLEEIENL

-417 NMREMFIRCLK
+417 NMREMFMRCLK

-437 ETAKVKTMTKMFSKS
+437 ETAKVKTMTKMFLKS

-461 SKFSNSLDECTYM
+461 RKFSNSLDECTYM

-497 FADGYISRSIK
+497 FADGYISRSIR
-508 PYFPINDKAEYG
+508 PYFPVNDKAEYG

-527 GTLGDGTFIGFDKIY
+527 GTLGDGTFIGFDKLY

-575 ADTPIAAAVSFDA
+575 ADTPVAAAVSFDA

-610 APGGSYILQTDG
+610 APAGSYILQTDG
-622 MFHRVANGNKSLKVG
+622 MFHRVASGNKSLKVG
-637 AYRAYLNMNKVGSE
+637 AYRAYLDMSKVGSE
-651 AKTVTMS
+651 AKTVTIS
-658 FDDETTGIN
+658 FDDETTGIT

-673 TESADTT
+673 AEPADTP

-690 SPQRGQIYIFKGKK
+690 LPQKGQIFIFKGKK
-704 VKRLTP
+704 RLKP

>member
-1 MKKMESTQKNITHG
+1 
-15 LLSRFVVIMAFLFAG
+15 
-30 GGAFAAV
+30 
-37 GPYVVFDSDAKTMTF
+37 MTF

-75 NWSDKNDIKK
+75 NWSNKDKLKK

-93 KSFAAASP
+93 KSFAAARP
-101 TTCKSWFNGF
+101 TTCRSWFNGF
-111 YQLTEIK
+111 LQLTEIK
-118 GIKNLNTSNVS
+118 GIKNLNTSEVRYMS
-129 DMAYMFAG
+129 DMFAG
-137 CSKLKSVDLTYMY
+137 CSNLKSVDLTYMNLQK
-150 SPYVKNMSYM
+150 VEDMSYM
-160 FCDCSSLKTV
+160 FNYCLVLNTV

-177 SNVEDMRSMFEFCTS
+177 SNVKKMNSMFELCKS
-192 LGYLDLS
+192 LKHLDLS
-199 SFNTQKVKNFEKMF
+199 SFNTQNVEKFQRMF
-213 YGCRSLKAIYASPKF
+213 YECNSLKAIYASPKF
-228 VVVNS
+228 VVNVS
-233 PNLISKAE
+233 DLDSKAN
-241 MFSRCYKLAGETK
+241 MFYRCYNLAGESMT
-254 SYYPTHVNG
+254 YYPANVNG
-263 DFAKIDGGYFL
+263 DYAKIDRGYFL
-274 NAADLIPW
+274 DATYLKPW
-282 VKQNDKTFTF
+282 VKLNDKTITL

-297 KTKTLG
+297 KTLG
-303 KGEYKLDDWLNKK
+303 TGEYELIDWTNKNK
-316 RNDRISFTKATFDES
+316 DKSKPFTKATFDES

-336 PTSCDSWFFYY
+336 PTSCKDWFYNY
-347 LRLEEIENL
+347 LKLEEIENL

-361 SKVTTMEGMFMQCS
+361 SKVTTMHGMFFHCNCL
-375 VIKSLDL
+375 KSLDL
-382 SAFETSNVEN
+382 SAFETSNVKDFAYL
-392 FYGMF
+392 FYS
-397 AHCKELESLDVSNFD
+397 CKRLESLNVSSFD

-417 NMREMFIRCLK
+417 NMQTMFSYCEK

-437 ETAKVKTMTKMFSKS
+437 ETANVQTMKYMFSS
-452 TNLKAVIVG
+452 CTNLKAVIVG
-461 SKFSNSLDECTYM
+461 SKFTNNKAYCEYM
-474 FADTPAQLYSHI
+474 FKDTPAQLYSHI

-497 FADGYISRSIK
+497 FAYGYLSRSIK
-508 PYFPINDKAEYG
+508 PYFPVNDKAEYG

-527 GTLGDGTFIGFDKIY
+527 GTLGDGTFIGFDKLY
-542 EVDADRTDKTAVK
+542 EVDADKTDKTAVK

-622 MFHRVANGNKSLKVG
+622 MFHRVASGNKSLKVG
-637 AYRAYLNMNKVGSE
+637 AYRAYLNMSKVGSE

-658 FDDETTGIN
+658 FDDETTGIT

-673 TESADTT
+673 AEPADTP

-704 VKRLTP
+704 RLTP

>member
-1 MKKMESTQKNITHG
+1 MKKMESTEKNITHG
-15 LLSRFVVIMAFLFAG
+15 LLARLVVIMAFLFAG
-30 GGAFAAV
+30 AIGAFAAV

-52 KYGEQPPID
+52 KYGEQPTID

-75 NWSDKNDIKK
+75 NWSNKDELKK
-85 NVTTVVFD
+85 NVTTVVFE
-93 KSFAAASP
+93 KSFASASP
-101 TTCKSWFNGF
+101 TTCRSWFNGF

-150 SPYVKNMSYM
+150 SPYVKDMSYM
-160 FCDCSSLKTV
+160 FNNCTSLKTV

-177 SNVEDMRSMFEFCTS
+177 SNVENMNNMFERCTS

-199 SFNTQKVKNFEKMF
+199 SFNTHKVKNFERMF
-213 YGCRSLKAIYASPKF
+213 YGCSLLKAIYASPKF

-274 NAADLIPW
+274 DATYLKPW

-297 KTKTLG
+297 KTLG
-303 KGEYKLDDWLNKK
+303 KGEYKLEDWLNKK
-316 RNDRISFTKATFDES
+316 NNDKTSFTKATFDES

-347 LRLEEIENL
+347 LKLEEIENL

-461 SKFSNSLDECTYM
+461 RKFSNSLDECTYM

-497 FADGYISRSIK
+497 FDDGYFSRSIR
-508 PYFPINDKAEYG
+508 PYFPVNDKAAYG

-527 GTLGDGTFIGFDKIY
+527 GTLGDGTFIGFDKLY
-542 EVDADRTDKTAVK
+542 EVDADKTDKTAVK

-610 APGGSYILQTDG
+610 APAGSYILQTDG
-622 MFHRVANGNKSLKVG
+622 MFHRVASGNKSLKVG
-637 AYRAYLNMNKVGSE
+637 AYRAYLDMNKVGSE

-658 FDDETTGIN
+658 FDDETTGIT

-673 TESADTT
+673 TKSADTT

-690 SPQRGQIYIFKGKK
+690 SPQRGQVYIFKGKK